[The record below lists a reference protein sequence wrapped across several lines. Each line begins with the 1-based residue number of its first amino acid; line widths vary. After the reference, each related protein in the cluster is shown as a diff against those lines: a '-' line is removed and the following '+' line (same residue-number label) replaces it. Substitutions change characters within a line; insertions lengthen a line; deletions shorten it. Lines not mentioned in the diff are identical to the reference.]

1 MKLFGVKICNKEVI
15 PMTGVCIGSSSVS
28 FYNENEKGN
37 LPHNGDPL
45 ALLSSMIPTFLE
57 RGPVVLTGRKT
68 REAIDLPQISEAEA
82 TEIAYRHLMK
92 KYGQVEAIVSAGGE
106 NTVLYRVNE
115 KGIITGI
122 YTGNKCASGT
132 GEFFLQ
138 QLQRMGVSLE
148 EANKVNVEDYY
159 ELSSRCTVFCKSDCT
174 HALNKGVPKE
184 LVLNGLGK
192 VMADKIVE
200 LAHKASVRKILLVG
214 GTTRNKL
221 MLKHL
226 KKLLEIVV
234 PEEAL
239 FFEAYGAYLWGIASG
254 VETKR
259 TFVVKKEKRTSF
271 PTHEPLR
278 KYAHLV
284 EFKEMPFQ
292 EARDGDVCVLGIDVG
307 STTTKAILMRYEDNA
322 ILAGVYLRTLG
333 DPIKAAR
340 QCYTSI
346 LEQLNGTKVRII
358 GLGVT
363 GSGRKIVGLY
373 SQTDAV
379 YNEIMAHAKAAA
391 YFDPEVDTIFEIGGQ
406 DAKYT
411 YLVNGVPTD
420 YAMNEAC
427 SAGTGSFLEEAAG
440 ESLRVHYTEI
450 GDLAMKG
457 ENPPNFSDQC
467 AAFIG
472 SDVKTAVN
480 EGISKEDICAGL
492 VYSVCMNYLN
502 RVKGNRPIG
511 KKIFMQGGVCYNKAV
526 PIAMAA
532 LVGKRIVV
540 PPHPGLMGAYGVA
553 LLTKENLELGFLK
566 EREFDLKKLIS
577 REVKY
582 RGTFICPG
590 GKERCDRK
598 CEIRIIEIDGK
609 RFPFGGACNM
619 YENVVR
625 HLNVDS
631 TKYNFVKRR
640 ERFIFGFERSS
651 RSRKTIGL
659 SKSLAMNNLFPLFYT
674 FLEEL
679 GFDVVVPEKSDRR
692 GWEMKNSEF
701 CFPVELSHGYMY
713 DLLSKN
719 PDLVFIPRIR
729 GIKVENSENYN
740 VFCPFVQ
747 SEVDWL
753 SSAFP
758 SLKGKLVTE
767 YFDFSRGDEREQFLK
782 LAEKL
787 GKSREEGE
795 KAFERALEIFH
806 ERFESIKKQWNDFLR
821 TLEDAEFGVVLFGRS
836 YNAFSSDANM
846 GIPEKFATRGIPI
859 INFDSLPFE
868 KEDGYRNMYWSWG
881 EMILK
886 AARFVKKHPKLFGV
900 YITNFSCGPDSFIIS
915 YFRDIMGKKPSLIL
929 ELDSHT
935 ADAGVETRVEAFID
949 IVRSYLKLKKKD
961 EERKEIKRPYTI
973 LEKGKLYVITPD
985 GKRKTLD
992 DEQVKVVF
1000 PSMGQFG
1007 SQCLSAAF
1015 RYYNVRSD
1023 VCPPPDVEEFKLG
1036 RGNSLSKECLPLQLT
1051 LGSLIKY
1058 VREKMNQDEI
1068 VLYFMPETMGPC
1080 RFGQYSV
1087 FMNLWLDR
1095 NSVKNVALFGLN
1107 SENAYAGLGVAFR
1120 IRAWLAVVVSDVFF
1134 DVERGVMTLAKDKE
1148 EARKVV
1154 EGCREKILLSLANDP
1169 LGKFFKTL
1177 EEVAEILSS
1186 IERKMNYESAPK
1198 VLLTGEIYVR
1208 RDEFSRKNLEELMEK
1223 NGIIMHISPVHE
1235 WIYYTDYLFLNR
1247 LISPNSTTMDRL
1259 KKRVEVLVKRYIEKR
1274 VKRIMEKTG
1283 FYKRH
1288 VVNVKEIVES
1298 ARNYLNPRLTGEA
1311 ILTIGT
1317 ILHEI
1322 VAHYDGVIS
1331 IGPFGCMPSRIA
1343 EAIVKKGLEEQK
1355 RKVKGRI
1362 KKVLEEFGDL
1372 PVIHIESDGNP
1383 FTPTVQSKLEAF
1395 MFQVRRLRNYLNGVL
1410 NGSGVV
1416 EECPESASEEIR
1428 VDS

>member
-1 MKLFGVKICNKEVI
+1 
-15 PMTGVCIGSSSVS
+15 MTGVCAGSTSIS
-28 FYNENEKGN
+28 FYNRGEKGN

-57 RGPVVLTGRKT
+57 KGPVVLTGRKT
-68 REAIDLPQISEAEA
+68 REIIDLPQISEAEA
-82 TEIAYRHLMK
+82 TEIAYRNLMK
-92 KYGQVEAIVSAGGE
+92 KYGLVEAVVSAGGE
-106 NTVLYRVNE
+106 NTILYRVNK

-122 YTGNKCASGT
+122 YTGSKCASGT

-148 EANKVNVEDYY
+148 EANLVNTEKYY

-200 LAHKASVRKILLVG
+200 LANKANVRKILLVG
-214 GTTRNKL
+214 GTTRNNL

-226 KKLLEIVV
+226 KKMLEVIV

-239 FFEAYGAYLWGIASG
+239 FFEAYGAYLWGVSNNIK
-254 VETKR
+254 TKR
-259 TFVVKKEKRTSF
+259 SFLIKKEKRSSF

-278 KYAHLV
+278 KFTHLV

-292 EARDGDVCVLGIDVG
+292 EPENGDICIVGIDVG
-307 STTTKAILMRYEDNA
+307 STTTKAVLMRYEDNA

-346 LEQLNGTKVRII
+346 LEQLNGTKVKIV

-391 YFDPEVDTIFEIGGQ
+391 HFDPEVDTIFEIGGQ

-440 ESLRVHYTEI
+440 ESLRIHYTEI

-502 RVKGNRPIG
+502 RVKGSRPVG
-511 KKIFMQGGVCYNKAV
+511 NKIFMQGGVCYNKAV
-526 PIAMAA
+526 PVAMAA
-532 LVGKRIVV
+532 LVGKPIIV

-553 LLTKENLELGFLK
+553 LLTKENIELGLLK
-566 EREFDLKKLIS
+566 KKEFDLKELVS

-582 RGTFICPG
+582 RGTFVCPG
-590 GKERCDRK
+590 GKEKCDRK
-598 CEIRIIEIDGK
+598 CEIRIIEIEGK
-609 RFPFGGACNM
+609 RFPFGGACNK

-625 HLNVDS
+625 HTSIDS
-631 TKYNFVKRR
+631 AKYNFVKKR
-640 ERFIFGFERSS
+640 ERFIFDFEKRAVSG
-651 RSRKTIGL
+651 KTIGL

-674 FLEEL
+674 FLTEL
-679 GFDVVVPEKSDRR
+679 GFDVVVPDKSDRE
-692 GWEMKNSEF
+692 GWERKNSEF

-713 DLLSKN
+713 NLLSKK
-719 PDLVFIPRIR
+719 PDLILVPRIR
-729 GIKVENSENYN
+729 GIKVTNSENYN

-747 SEVDWL
+747 SEPDWIV
-753 SSAFP
+753 SAFP
-758 SLKGKLVTE
+758 ELREKFVSE
-767 YFDFSRGDEREQFLK
+767 YFDFSRGDERDQFLK

-795 KAFERALEIFH
+795 KAFEKAWRVFQGRFDAIKDEWNHFLKELE
-806 ERFESIKKQWNDFLR
+806 NAD
-821 TLEDAEFGVVLFGRS
+821 FGVVLFGRS

-859 INFDSLPFE
+859 VNFDSIPFE
-868 KEDGYRNMYWSWG
+868 MEEGYRNMYWSWG

-915 YFRDIMGKKPSLIL
+915 YFRDIMGKKPSLVL

-935 ADAGVETRVEAFID
+935 ADAGIETRVEAFID
-949 IVRSYLKLKKKD
+949 IVRSYLRLKEEETKKD
-961 EERKEIKRPYTI
+961 VKRPYTV
-973 LEKGKLYVITPD
+973 LEKGKLYVVTPD
-985 GKRKTLD
+985 GAKKSLD
-992 DEQVKVVF
+992 DERVKVVF

-1015 RYYNVRSD
+1015 RYYGIKSD
-1023 VCPPPDVEEFKLG
+1023 VCPPPNVEEFKLG
-1036 RGNSLSKECLPLQLT
+1036 RSNSLSKECLPLQLT

-1058 VREKMNQDEI
+1058 IGEKSSDDEI
-1068 VLYFMPETMGPC
+1068 ILYFMPETMGPC

-1095 NSVKNVALFGLN
+1095 HNVKNVTLFGLN
-1107 SENAYAGLGVAFR
+1107 SENAYAGLGTAFR
-1120 IRAWLAVVVSDVFF
+1120 IRLWLAVVVSDVFF

-1148 EARKVV
+1148 EAKKIV
-1154 EGCREKILLSLANDP
+1154 EACKEKILMSLANDS

-1177 EEVAEILSS
+1177 GEVAKVISS
-1186 IERKMNYESAPK
+1186 VEKIMDYDKAPK

-1208 RDEFSRKNLEELMEK
+1208 RDEFSRKNLENLMER

-1235 WIYYTDYLFLNR
+1235 WIYYTDYLFLRR
-1247 LISPNSTTMDRL
+1247 LISPNSTPMDRF
-1259 KKRVEVLVKRYIEKR
+1259 KKHLEIFVKRYIERK
-1274 VKRIMEKTG
+1274 VKKILERTG
-1283 FYKRH
+1283 FYKGH
-1288 VVNVKEIVES
+1288 LVNVEEIVNS
-1298 ARNYLNPRLTGEA
+1298 AKDFLNPKLTGEA

-1322 VAHYDGVIS
+1322 VNYYDGVIS

-1343 EAIVKKGLEEQK
+1343 EAIVKRGMEEQK
-1355 RKVKGRI
+1355 LRAKGMA

-1372 PVIHIESDGNP
+1372 PVIHVESDGNP
-1383 FTPTVQSKLEAF
+1383 FTPVIQNKLETF
-1395 MFQVRRLRNYLNGVL
+1395 IFQVRRLRNYLNGIV
-1410 NGSGVV
+1410 NNRTVV
-1416 EECPESASEEIR
+1416 GKEKESIPEKVKI
-1428 VDS
+1428 DS

>member
-1 MKLFGVKICNKEVI
+1 
-15 PMTGVCIGSSSVS
+15 MTGVCIGSSSVS
-28 FYNENEKGN
+28 FYSEREKGN

-45 ALLSSMIPTFLE
+45 ALLSMMIPAFLDE
-57 RGPVVLTGRKT
+57 GPVVITGRKT
-68 REAIDLPQISEAEA
+68 REIIDLPQISEAEA

-92 KYGQVEAIVSAGGE
+92 KYGKVEAVVSAGGE
-106 NTVLYRVNE
+106 NTILYRVND

-122 YTGNKCASGT
+122 YTGSKCASGT

-138 QLQRMGVSLE
+138 QLQRMGISLE
-148 EANKVNVEDYY
+148 EANSVETEEYY

-200 LAHKASVRKILLVG
+200 LAHKAGVKKILLVG
-214 GTTRNKL
+214 GTTRNRL

-226 KKLLEIVV
+226 ERVLEVIV

-239 FFEAYGAYLWGIASG
+239 FFEAYGAYLWGKLNG
-254 VETKR
+254 VVSKK
-259 TFVVKKEKRTSF
+259 TFTIKKEEITSF
-271 PTHEPLR
+271 PTHEPLK
-278 KYAHLV
+278 KYLHMV

-292 EARDGDVCVLGIDVG
+292 QARDGDVCVLGIDVG
-307 STTTKAILMRYEDNA
+307 STTTKAVLMRYDDEA

-333 DPIKAAR
+333 DPIRAAR
-340 QCYTSI
+340 QCYSSI
-346 LEQLNGTKVRII
+346 LEQLNGTKVKII

-391 YFDPEVDTIFEIGGQ
+391 HFDPEVDTIFEIGGQ

-411 YLVNGVPTD
+411 YLVNGVPAD

-440 ESLRVHYTEI
+440 ESLGVHYTEI
-450 GDLAMKG
+450 GDLALKG

-502 RVKGNRPIG
+502 RVKGSRPVG

-526 PIAMAA
+526 PVAMAA
-532 LVGKRIVV
+532 LVGKNIVV

-553 LLTKENLELGFLK
+553 LLTKENLELGFLEKK
-566 EREFDLKKLIS
+566 EFKLKELIS
-577 REVKY
+577 REVRY

-590 GKERCDRK
+590 GKEKCDRK

-609 RFPFGGACNM
+609 RFPFGGACNK
-619 YENVVR
+619 YENVLR
-625 HLNVDS
+625 HANIDS
-631 TKYNFVKRR
+631 TKYNFVKNR
-640 ERFIFGFERSS
+640 EKYIFHLEREVKGA
-651 RSRKTIGL
+651 KTIGL
-659 SKSLAMNNLFPLFYT
+659 SRSLAMNNLFPLFYT
-674 FLEEL
+674 FLTEL
-679 GFDVVVPEKSDRR
+679 GFEVVVPEKSDRR
-692 GWEMKNSEF
+692 GWEMMNSEF

-713 DLLSKN
+713 DLISKN
-719 PDLVFIPRIR
+719 PDLIFVPRLR

-753 SSAFP
+753 TSAFP
-758 SLKGKLVTE
+758 EMEEKLVTG
-767 YFDFSRGDEREQFLK
+767 YFDFSRGDEKEEFLRV
-782 LAEKL
+782 AERL
-787 GKSREEGE
+787 GRSREEGE
-795 KAFERALEIFH
+795 RAFEKAWKAFN
-806 ERFESIKKQWNDFLR
+806 ERFSLIKKQWNEFLKI
-821 TLEDAEFGVVLFGRS
+821 LDESEFGVVLFGRS

-859 INFDSLPFE
+859 INFDSIPFE
-868 KEDGYRNMYWSWG
+868 DEKGYRNMYWSWG

-886 AARFVKKHPKLFGV
+886 ASRFVEKHPKLFGV

-915 YFRDIMGKKPSLIL
+915 YFRDIMAKKPSLVL

-935 ADAGVETRVEAFID
+935 ADAGIETRIEAFID
-949 IVRSYLKLKKKD
+949 IVKSYLRLQRKK
-961 EERKEIKRPYTI
+961 EERKSAKRPQTV
-973 LEKGKLYVITPD
+973 LEKNTLYVITPD
-985 GKRKTLD
+985 GERLRLN
-992 DEQVKVVF
+992 DERVKVVF

-1015 RYYNVRSD
+1015 RYYGVRSD

-1058 VREKMNQDEI
+1058 IREKASDDEI
-1068 VLYFMPETMGPC
+1068 ILYFMPETMGPC

-1095 NSVKNVALFGLN
+1095 NNVRNVTLFGLN
-1107 SENAYAGLGVAFR
+1107 SENAYAGLGIAFR

-1134 DVERGVMTLAKDKE
+1134 DVERAVMTLARDKE
-1148 EARKVV
+1148 EAKKIL
-1154 EGCREKILLSLANDP
+1154 EGCREKILNSLANDS
-1169 LGKFFKTL
+1169 LRDFFKTL
-1177 EEVAEILSS
+1177 DEVSEILSGV
-1186 IERKMNYESAPK
+1186 ERIMDYEKAPK

-1208 RDEFSRKNLEELMEK
+1208 RDEFSRKHLENLMEK

-1235 WIYYTDYLFLNR
+1235 WIYYTDYLYLNR
-1247 LISPNSTTMDRL
+1247 LISPNSTRVDRL
-1259 KKRVEVLVKRYIEKR
+1259 KKRIEILVKRYVERR
-1274 VKRIMEKTG
+1274 VKKILEKSG
-1283 FYKRH
+1283 FYRSH
-1288 VVNVKEIVES
+1288 MVDVES
-1298 ARNYLNPRLTGEA
+1298 IVDAAKDYLNPKLTGEA

-1317 ILHEI
+1317 VLHEI
-1322 VAHYDGVIS
+1322 VNHYDGIIS

-1343 EAIVKKGLEEQK
+1343 EAVVKKGLKEQK
-1355 RKVKGRI
+1355 EKTTGVLRKV
-1362 KKVLEEFGDL
+1362 LDEFGDL

-1395 MFQVRRLRNYLNGVL
+1395 MFQVRRLRNYLNGLL
-1410 NGSGVV
+1410 NTENTL
-1416 EECPESASEEIR
+1416 EETEETLPENIR

>member
-1 MKLFGVKICNKEVI
+1 
-15 PMTGVCIGSSSVS
+15 MTGVCIGSSSVS
-28 FYNENEKGN
+28 FCGEREKGN

-45 ALLSSMIPTFLE
+45 ALLSMMVPAFLDE
-57 RGPVVLTGRKT
+57 GPVVITGRKT
-68 REAIDLPQISEAEA
+68 REIIDLPQISEAEA

-92 KYGQVEAIVSAGGE
+92 KYGKVEAVVSAGGE
-106 NTVLYRVNE
+106 NTILYRVND

-122 YTGNKCASGT
+122 YTGSKCASGT

-138 QLQRMGVSLE
+138 QLQRMGISLE
-148 EANKVNVEDYY
+148 EANGVEVEDYY

-200 LAHKASVRKILLVG
+200 LAHKAGVKKILLVG

-226 KKLLEIVV
+226 KKVLEVIV

-239 FFEAYGAYLWGIASG
+239 FFEAYGAYLWGKLNRVVS
-254 VETKR
+254 KK
-259 TFVVKKEKRTSF
+259 TFVIKKEKMTSF
-271 PTHEPLR
+271 PTHEPLK
-278 KYAHLV
+278 KYLHMV

-292 EARDGDVCVLGIDVG
+292 EVRDGDVCVLGIDVG
-307 STTTKAILMRYEDNA
+307 STTTKAVLMRYDDEA

-333 DPIKAAR
+333 DPIRAAR
-340 QCYTSI
+340 QCYSSI
-346 LEQLNGTKVRII
+346 LEQLNGTKVKII

-391 YFDPEVDTIFEIGGQ
+391 RFDPEVDTIFEIGGQ

-411 YLVNGVPTD
+411 YLVNGVPAD

-440 ESLRVHYTEI
+440 ESLGVHYTEI
-450 GDLAMKG
+450 GDLALRG

-502 RVKGNRPIG
+502 RVKGSRPVG

-526 PIAMAA
+526 PVAMAA
-532 LVGKRIVV
+532 LVGKNIVV

-553 LLTKENLELGFLK
+553 LLTKENLELGFLEKK
-566 EREFDLKKLIS
+566 EFKLKELIS
-577 REVKY
+577 REVRY

-590 GKERCDRK
+590 GKEKCDRK

-609 RFPFGGACNM
+609 RFPFGGACNK
-619 YENVVR
+619 YENVLR
-625 HLNVDS
+625 HTSVDS
-631 TKYNFVKRR
+631 TKYNFVKNR
-640 ERFIFGFERSS
+640 EKYILHFESEVKGT
-651 RSRKTIGL
+651 KTIGL
-659 SKSLAMNNLFPLFYT
+659 SRSLAMNNLFPLFYT
-674 FLEEL
+674 FLTEL

-692 GWEMKNSEF
+692 GWEMMNSEF

-713 DLLSKN
+713 DLISKN
-719 PDLVFIPRIR
+719 PDLIFVPRLR
-729 GIKVENSENYN
+729 GIRVENSENYN

-747 SEVDWL
+747 SEADWL
-753 SSAFP
+753 TSAFP
-758 SLKGKLVTE
+758 ELEEKLVTG
-767 YFDFSRGDEREQFLK
+767 YFDFSRGDEKEEFLRV
-782 LAEKL
+782 AERL
-787 GKSREEGE
+787 GRSREEGE
-795 KAFERALEIFH
+795 RAFEKAWKIFN
-806 ERFESIKKQWNDFLR
+806 ERFNLIKKQWNEFLKV
-821 TLEDAEFGVVLFGRS
+821 LDESEFGVVLFGRS

-846 GIPEKFATRGIPI
+846 GVPEKFATRGIPI
-859 INFDSLPFE
+859 INFDSIPFE
-868 KEDGYRNMYWSWG
+868 DEKGYRNMYWSWG

-886 AARFVKKHPKLFGV
+886 ASRFVEKHPKLFGV

-915 YFRDIMGKKPSLIL
+915 YFRDIMAKKPSLVL

-935 ADAGVETRVEAFID
+935 ADAGIETRIEAFID
-949 IVRSYLKLKKKD
+949 IVKSYLKLQRGN
-961 EERKEIKRPYTI
+961 EERKSAERPRTV
-973 LEKGKLYVITPD
+973 LEKNTLYVITPD
-985 GKRKTLD
+985 GERLRLN
-992 DEQVKVVF
+992 DERVKVVF

-1015 RYYNVRSD
+1015 RYYGVKSD

-1036 RGNSLSKECLPLQLT
+1036 RGNSLSKECLPLHLT

-1058 VREKMNQDEI
+1058 IREKVTDDEI

-1080 RFGQYSV
+1080 RFGQYNV

-1095 NSVKNVALFGLN
+1095 NNVRNVTLFGLN
-1107 SENAYAGLGVAFR
+1107 SENAYAGLGIAFR

-1134 DVERGVMTLAKDKE
+1134 DVERAVMTLARDKE
-1148 EARKVV
+1148 EARKVL
-1154 EGCREKILLSLANDP
+1154 EGCREKILISLANDS
-1169 LGKFFKTL
+1169 LRDFFKTL
-1177 EEVAEILSS
+1177 DEVSKILSGVEM
-1186 IERKMNYESAPK
+1186 IMDYEKAPK

-1208 RDEFSRKNLEELMEK
+1208 RDEFSRKYLENLMER

-1235 WIYYTDYLFLNR
+1235 WIYYTDYLYLNR
-1247 LISPNSTTMDRL
+1247 LISPNSTRVDRL
-1259 KKRVEVLVKRYIEKR
+1259 KKRIEILVKRYIEKR
-1274 VKRIMEKTG
+1274 VKKTLEKSG
-1283 FYKRH
+1283 FYRARM
-1288 VVNVKEIVES
+1288 VDVEAIVES
-1298 ARNYLNPRLTGEA
+1298 AKDYLNPKLTGEA

-1317 ILHEI
+1317 VLHEI
-1322 VAHYDGVIS
+1322 VNHYDGIIS

-1343 EAIVKKGLEEQK
+1343 EAIVKRGLKEQK
-1355 RKVKGRI
+1355 RETTGVLR
-1362 KKVLEEFGDL
+1362 KVLDEFGDL

-1395 MFQVRRLRNYLNGVL
+1395 MFQVRRLRNYLNGLL
-1410 NGSGVV
+1410 NTENTL
-1416 EECPESASEEIR
+1416 EETEETLPENIR